1 MTAQAPTNED
11 PRPPV
16 WFGLLGPLDVRID
29 GEPIVIPAAK
39 TRVLLAALLCR
50 PNRAISADELIDTLW
65 DSKPPDGAVITL
77 RSHVLRLRRCLGPAA
92 DRIQTAA
99 PGYRVRLDP
108 NTELDSAS
116 FTELCHSA
124 RAAARLADW
133 PTVAHKAAT
142 ALALWRGTPLADV
155 ASERLLRDESAGWT
169 QARAEIVELGARA
182 DLAMGRS
189 AEAATALGQLAAEY
203 PHRETA
209 HALLMAALSAAGR
222 RTEALEV
229 FQRLAAA
236 LASDLGVE
244 PGPEVRT
251 LYQTILD
258 ADGSGTGAG
267 TGTGPGARVD
277 VFALWPRPQALP
289 RDTADFTGRDEA
301 VNLLV
306 AELLGDPADAVGAA
320 AAETAVAG
328 AALAAGAPDESD
340 PRPAPIAAIDGMG
353 GVGKTALALRA
364 AHRARPRFPD
374 GQLYADL
381 RGTGAVPA
389 DPGEVLGS
397 FLRQLGLA
405 ADAVPSDTADRAAL
419 FRTLLA
425 ERRVLIVLDDARDA
439 GQLAPLLPGTAAG
452 AALVTARNRLI
463 GLPGAVRLGLDGLV
477 RAESRELLAKI
488 VGARRIAAE
497 PDAAEAVVT
506 ACADLPLAI
515 RVAGGRLASRPA
527 WRVADLAERLTAAR
541 NRLDELSYGGQDVRA
556 SFEIGYTGLAAAEG
570 APDGA
575 ARAFRLLGLWP
586 GGDLGLPAAASLLGL
601 PMADAER
608 ILEHLVDVH
617 MLRSPRAGRYS
628 LHDLLREFAA
638 ERAAQEEDAETVR
651 TAAARLAGWAVHSMT
666 AAERFLA
673 PDHVFAI
680 DEPLPGVTGI
690 FAPESAS
697 EAVEWG
703 ETELVNLLDV
713 QRLAAEHDLTGAVWQ
728 LPTAMWGLF
737 RHLRLH
743 EAWVQ
748 ANEIALD
755 KVTGRGDDAE
765 AAVRNN
771 LATALASAGR
781 EAEAVRH
788 LEACVA
794 IREAAGQFASAAK
807 ALNNLGIVAMQN
819 GDPEAAIGYLRRGLE
834 LTEGDVNRARI
845 HTNLGYLHLLLDQF
859 DSSVAEGEAAEAL
872 HRAIGNRDAGFGSVL
887 ENLAEAH
894 DKAGRTD
901 RALIYAREGVDVRR
915 ETADRHGLVE
925 SLRGLAGI
933 ATRHGADAE
942 ARAAL
947 READSLA
954 AEAGD

>member
-1 MTAQAPTNED
+1 MTAQAPTSED
-11 PRPPV
+11 PHPPV

-29 GEPIVIPAAK
+29 AEPITIPAAK

-77 RSHVLRLRRCLGPAA
+77 RSHVLRLRRCLGAAA

-108 NTELDSAS
+108 NTELDSAI

-133 PTVAHKAAT
+133 PTVAHKAAA

-182 DLAMGRS
+182 DLALGRS
-189 AEAATALGQLAAEY
+189 AEAASALRELATEY

-229 FQRLAAA
+229 FRGLSAA
-236 LASDLGVE
+236 LSSDLGVE
-244 PGPEVRT
+244 PGPEIRA
-251 LYQTILD
+251 LHQTILD
-258 ADGSGTGAG
+258 ADGAGAE
-267 TGTGPGARVD
+267 PGARVD

-301 VNLLV
+301 VQLLV
-306 AELLGDPADAVGAA
+306 AELIGDPVGDVPAETVGAA
-320 AAETAVAG
+320 G
-328 AALAAGAPDESD
+328 AIEATDYPDD
-340 PRPAPIAAIDGMG
+340 PDVRPAPIAAIDGMG

-397 FLRQLGLA
+397 FLRQLGMA
-405 ADAVPSDTADRAAL
+405 ADAVPGGTADRAAL

-439 GQLAPLLPGTAAG
+439 DQLAPLLPGTAAG

-541 NRLDELSYGGQDVRA
+541 HRLDELSYGGQDVRA

-570 APDGA
+570 APEGA

-601 PMADAER
+601 PLADAER
-608 ILEHLVDVH
+608 VLEHLVDVH
-617 MLRSPRAGRYS
+617 MLRSPRAGRYG

-638 ERAAQEEDAETVR
+638 ERAAQEEDAESAH
-651 TAAARLAGWAVHSMT
+651 TAVARLAGWAVHSMT
-666 AAERFLA
+666 ASERFLA

-680 DEPLPGVTGI
+680 DEPLPGVTGV

-703 ETELVNLLDV
+703 ETEIVNLLDV
-713 QRLAAEHDLTGAVWQ
+713 QRLAAEHDLTGPVWQ

-748 ANEIALD
+748 ANEIALA
-755 KVTGRGDDAE
+755 KVAGRRDDAE

-771 LATALASAGR
+771 LATALSSASR
-781 EAEAVRH
+781 EAEAVGH
-788 LEACVA
+788 LEVCVA
-794 IREAAGQFASAAK
+794 IREAAGQFAGAAK

-834 LTEGDVNRARI
+834 LTEGDINRARI
-845 HTNLGYLHLLLDQF
+845 HINLGYLHLLLDQF
-859 DSSVAEGEAAEAL
+859 DASIAEGEAAEAI
-872 HRAIGNRDAGFGSVL
+872 HRAAGNRDAGFGSVL

-901 RALIYAREGVDVRR
+901 RALMYAREGVEVRR

-925 SLRGLAGI
+925 SLRGLAAI
-933 ATRHGADAE
+933 AARHGADGE
-942 ARAAL
+942 ARAASQ
-947 READSLA
+947 EADSLA
-954 AEAGD
+954 GEAGN